1 MPTPGSISRS
11 VALVEDQDKRAVP
24 PGSIDEGD
32 AFSVTVGVAGGG
44 MGAADG
50 GVAGVALQLIGKI
63 QVQGNSVGSVTL
75 GAGKRTLKVSNAAA
89 TADSLIFLMPLETPP
104 QAFLS
109 IGARSAGSFTIE
121 AGTAQTKPMTIGF
134 LIIN

>member
-1 MPTPGSISRS
+1 VGST
-11 VALVEDQDKRAVP
+11 
-24 PGSIDEGD
+24 
-32 AFSVTVGVAGGG
+32 VTSTGVAGSTDTGIG
-44 MGAADG
+44 VSADG